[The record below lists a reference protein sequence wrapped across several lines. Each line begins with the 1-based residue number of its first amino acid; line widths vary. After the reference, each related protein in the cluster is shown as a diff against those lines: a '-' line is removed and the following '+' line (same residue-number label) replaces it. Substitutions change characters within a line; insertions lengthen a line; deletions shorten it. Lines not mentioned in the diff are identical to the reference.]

1 MSISARRVIRA
12 AQFGVASLLGS
23 IELTAC
29 VGANPPDLVT
39 HRYYETD
46 LPPEELVHRAD
57 NAAFFNETLP
67 GRKGPLGAPGGAAT
81 VGQMGVDTPLV
92 AGLPPRA
99 ESPHPSA

>member
-1 MSISARRVIRA
+1 MGLIP
-12 AQFGVASLLGS
+12 
-23 IELTAC
+23 T
-29 VGANPPDLVT
+29 DLVP

-46 LPPEELVHRAD
+46 LPPEELVHRAV

-67 GRKGPLGAPGGAAT
+67 GREGPLGAPGGAAT
-81 VGQMGVDTPLV
+81 VGRGGVDMPLV